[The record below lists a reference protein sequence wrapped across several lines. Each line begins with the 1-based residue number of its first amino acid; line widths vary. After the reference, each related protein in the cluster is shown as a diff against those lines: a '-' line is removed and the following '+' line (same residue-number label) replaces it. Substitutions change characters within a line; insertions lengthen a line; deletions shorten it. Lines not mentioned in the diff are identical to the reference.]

1 MPTVS
6 AAPRPDDSAAP
17 QSGPRGER
25 TAAAAAPP
33 AGPPLAQPVGLAV
46 SSAAKA
52 LNRAFTDEL
61 AQAGGSQ
68 HVWLILLA
76 LKQQR
81 RRTQQEIAAAV
92 GIEGPTVTH
101 HLDRLEKAGLIE
113 RARDP
118 EDRRAVRVELT
129 PAGDEL
135 FHALRKAAMAFDRRL
150 RAGLSDDDLET
161 FRRVLAQLRENVAK
175 NG

>member
-6 AAPRPDDSAAP
+6 ASPRPDKAAAP
-17 QSGPRGER
+17 QSGVRGER
-25 TAAAAAPP
+25 TAAAASPPPRPEKAAGRRGGGRGGPPAAPAPPP

-46 SSAAKA
+46 SSTAKA

-81 RRTQQEIAAAV
+81 RRTQQEIA
-92 GIEGPTVTH
+92 
-101 HLDRLEKAGLIE
+101 
-113 RARDP
+113 
-118 EDRRAVRVELT
+118 
-129 PAGDEL
+129 
-135 FHALRKAAMAFDRRL
+135 
-150 RAGLSDDDLET
+150 
-161 FRRVLAQLRENVAK
+161 
-175 NG
+175 